1 MKGCRRKRPPWHLER
16 KCRLGAAGC
25 RSARGKG
32 RPDSLSASA
41 GEARGLLGDRLRPA
55 QLRRFSHMQLS
66 YSVLALSSV
75 KQHSDYDVTS
85 QVAFPQENVL
95 TADMSIPVCSIVIFF
110 NLKEKHS
117 KLHNYLAKC
126 GYCDIVRCSL
136 VIDKIMF

>member
-1 MKGCRRKRPPWHLER
+1 MGLPGAGALGEKGNQS
-16 KCRLGAAGC
+16 GA
-25 RSARGKG
+25 
-32 RPDSLSASA
+32 DSLSASA
-41 GEARGLLGDRLRPA
+41 GEARGLLGDRLGPA
-55 QLRRFSHMQLS
+55 QLRRFSHMQLN

-110 NLKEKHS
+110 NLKEKHP

-126 GYCDIVRCSL
+126 SYCDIVR
-136 VIDKIMF
+136 